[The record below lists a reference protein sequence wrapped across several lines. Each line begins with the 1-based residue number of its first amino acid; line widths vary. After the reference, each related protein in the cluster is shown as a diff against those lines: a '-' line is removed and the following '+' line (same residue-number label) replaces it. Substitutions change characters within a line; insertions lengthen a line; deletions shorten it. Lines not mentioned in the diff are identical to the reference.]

1 MGGAQPP
8 SSGGYG
14 DIDESAQ
21 QVGESDAPDVKEQEP
36 RALEVLSG
44 MTPAAAVRPDE
55 QGPSD
60 EELESVGMEPRG
72 DQPAPATTPPDV
84 SIDDVEPD

>member
-1 MGGAQPP
+1 MASSKRAPGLDRLGGAQPP

-36 RALEVLSG
+36 PNPALAITHLEY
-44 MTPAAAVRPDE
+44 TAH
-55 QGPSD
+55 PSTNAP
-60 EELESVGMEPRG
+60 LESTARSCEGKRLACTG
-72 DQPAPATTPPDV
+72 V
-84 SIDDVEPD
+84 SR